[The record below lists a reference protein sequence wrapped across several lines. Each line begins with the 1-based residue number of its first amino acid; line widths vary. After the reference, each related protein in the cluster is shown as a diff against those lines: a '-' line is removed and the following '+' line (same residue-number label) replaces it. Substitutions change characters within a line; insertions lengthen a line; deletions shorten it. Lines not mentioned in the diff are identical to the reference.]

1 MNILEVLA
9 LLGFGLACVNL
20 AMNSVKT
27 QKNNRPVLGK
37 RAVIFN

>member
-9 LLGFGLACVNL
+9 LLGFGLACVKFGYEL
-20 AMNSVKT
+20 G
-27 QKNNRPVLGK
+27 KNAKKNRPVLGK